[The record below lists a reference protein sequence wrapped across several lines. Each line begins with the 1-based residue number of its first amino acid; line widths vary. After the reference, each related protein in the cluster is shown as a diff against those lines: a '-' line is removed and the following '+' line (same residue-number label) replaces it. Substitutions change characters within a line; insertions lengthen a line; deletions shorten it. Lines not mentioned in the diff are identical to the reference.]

1 MNKTLK
7 DNKKAQLKYSTKDT
21 LVIIGNGFDRWQE
34 LDTSYYSFMHFYL
47 EHRDEIMKRLHIKPI
62 TIESEA
68 GQRHISDVEI
78 ICGDPF
84 NPDELK
90 PDFWNS
96 FETSL
101 KDIDTYS
108 LNMFFGKEKSD
119 LKKLRRSIKN
129 AKKILQEAFST
140 WIGTIDVD
148 EQKSDYRFGEN
159 CVFINF
165 NYTDTLEK
173 RFQIPPGDV
182 FHIHG
187 VATDKNSIIF
197 GHSSHPQ
204 LPEPMLYDFG
214 GRFRGLYLAQE
225 LLYETDKH
233 VQDNIQ
239 LLILFLATKGIM
251 CQDIK
256 NIYVLGHSMAPVDI
270 EYFLFLLQATR
281 LEQTIEND
289 SEKGNES
296 YLDEFQ
302 ARMDYIIN
310 TVGYG
315 VESSD
320 ISQKDMHKQYK
331 KEQEIRNQMFEEM
344 CLKELNLKYAH
355 NTKDALVSDERH
367 EDAMWHISYFKSE
380 DKQWV
385 EHLMKELNYSNY
397 RVYPSIDECLQ
408 SMCTA

>member
-1 MNKTLK
+1 MNKILK
-7 DNKKAQLKYSTKDT
+7 TNKKTQVEYSKKDT
-21 LVIIGNGFDRWQE
+21 LVIIGNGFDRWQN
-34 LDTSYYSFMHFYL
+34 LDTSYYSFRRFYL

-62 TIESEA
+62 TIEIEGS
-68 GQRHISDVEI
+68 QRRISDVEI
-78 ICGDPF
+78 IYGDPF
-84 NPDELK
+84 HPDELN

-96 FETSL
+96 FESSL
-101 KDIDTYS
+101 KDIDTYR
-108 LNMFFGKEKSD
+108 LNMFFRKEKSD
-119 LKKLRRSIKN
+119 LRELRHSIKN

-148 EQKSDYRFGEN
+148 EQKSTHRFGKN

-173 RFQIPPGDV
+173 RFQISPDDI

-187 VATDKNSIIF
+187 EAKDKNSIIF

-204 LPEPMLYDFG
+204 LPEPMLNKFG

-239 LLILFLATKGIM
+239 FLILFLATKGIM

-256 NIYVLGHSMAPVDI
+256 KIYVLGHSMAPVDI

-281 LEQTIEND
+281 VEQITESDSEND
-289 SEKGNES
+289 NES
-296 YLDEFQ
+296 YFDEFQ

-315 VESSD
+315 VESSEV
-320 ISQKDMHKQYK
+320 SQKAMHKQYH
-331 KEQEIRNQMFEEM
+331 KEQAARNQMFEEM
-344 CLKELNLKYAH
+344 CSKILNSKYSRK
-355 NTKDALVSDERH
+355 TKDAVVNFERH
-367 EDAMWHISYFKSE
+367 EDAMWHISYYKPE

-397 RVYPSIDECLQ
+397 HVYPTIDECLQ
-408 SMCTA
+408 GM